1 MMEQVGLGSARS
13 LEGRV
18 AIVTGASRGIG
29 EAIAAELVAR
39 GAKVAISSR
48 KPEGIEAAAARIGG
62 GHPDRV
68 LPVTAHVA
76 RPEDSQEL
84 VQQTLARWGRIDIL
98 INNAATN
105 PHFGMTLEVALEAW
119 DKTFEVNLRG
129 PLILTQL
136 VHRAW
141 MGGHGGAIV
150 NVASI
155 GGLKPALGLGVYD
168 VSKAALIMLTRQLAL
183 ELGRD
188 GIRVNA
194 VAPGI
199 VKTDFAAPLW
209 GNQEIARDTL
219 EHNPLGR
226 FAESPE
232 VARAVAFLVSDEAS
246 YINGAVLPIDGGR

>member
-1 MMEQVGLGSARS
+1 MTESLKSSARRG
-13 LEGRV
+13 LDGRV

-29 EAIAAELVAR
+29 EAVAAELLAG
-39 GAKVAISSR
+39 GALVAISSR
-48 KPEGIEAAAARIGG
+48 KPAGIAAAAARIGQDQ
-62 GHPDRV
+62 PDRV
-68 LPVTAHVA
+68 LPVAAHVA
-76 RPEDSQEL
+76 SSEDSQRL
-84 VQQTLARWGRIDIL
+84 VQETLARWGRIDIL
-98 INNAATN
+98 VNNAATN
-105 PHFGMTLEVALEAW
+105 PHFGMTVEVELAAW

-155 GGLKPALGLGVYD
+155 GGLHPARGLGVYD

-183 ELGRD
+183 ELGPD

-209 GNQEIARDTL
+209 GNPEIVRDTV
-219 EHNPLGR
+219 EHNPMGR
-226 FAESPE
+226 FAEPQE
-232 VARAVAFLVSDEAS
+232 VARAVAFLVSDQAS